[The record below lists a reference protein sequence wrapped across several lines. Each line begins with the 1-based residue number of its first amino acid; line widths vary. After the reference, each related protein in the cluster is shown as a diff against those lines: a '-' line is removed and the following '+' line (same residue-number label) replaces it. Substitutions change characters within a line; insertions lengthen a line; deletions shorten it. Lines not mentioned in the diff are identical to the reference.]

1 MPTLRRA
8 VLALPLLLCA
18 VCAHADTLT
27 LDFEGLDDGSIV
39 TTGLSSDVEFANT
52 IALVAGG
59 ALLNEIDFPPA
70 SGLGV
75 VAPDGGMGSITIT
88 FARPVVRLAGR
99 FTYFESLALAAFDSS
114 GEVASAQSLF
124 TENLATGANAPNE
137 LIELV
142 YAAGF
147 SSVTIGSA
155 STPFTLDDLELE
167 FAAVTQVPEPAVTLL
182 LVAGVATAV
191 RRRR

>member
-27 LDFEGLDDGSIV
+27 LDFEGLDDGSAV
-39 TTGLSSDVEFANT
+39 TTGLSADVEFANT
-52 IALVAGG
+52 IALVAGLG
-59 ALLNEIDFPPA
+59 LNEIDFPP
-70 SGLGV
+70 STGVGV
-75 VAPDGGMGSITIT
+75 VAPDGGAGTITIT
-88 FARPVVRLAGR
+88 FARPVARLAGR
-99 FTYFESLALAAFDSS
+99 FTYFESLLLAAFDSS

-137 LIELV
+137 RIELV

-182 LVAGVATAV
+182 LAAGAATAM